1 MPSRNEVELKT
12 GLIYMIE
19 CKDSSIKQFYVGSTM
34 RTFSER
40 RNEHKCASKK
50 EKNKLYDFI
59 NNNGKWHNWNL
70 TVIEYIDV
78 EKDYEIRIFEQLWIE
93 TLQPQLNNNRAYRT
107 EFEHKLQLNKFSLIN
122 NKKIVQCSKC
132 NKTYTKG
139 NKTIHL
145 NSKYCKNY
153 ISTSSDSD
161 SDIFIRSDTD
171 I

>member
-1 MPSRNEVELKT
+1 MANENDEQLKT

-19 CKDSSIKQFYVGSTM
+19 CKDSTIKEFYIGSTM

-40 RNEHKCASKK
+40 RNEHKCKSKK
-50 EKNKLYDFI
+50 YKNKLYNFI
-59 NNNGKWHNWNL
+59 NDNGKWYNWNL
-70 TVIEYIDV
+70 TVIEYINVKEDC
-78 EKDYEIRIFEQLWIE
+78 ELRIFEQLWIE
-93 TLQPQLNNNRAYRT
+93 RLKPSLNNNRAYRT

-122 NKKIVQCSKC
+122 NKKIVKCTNC

-153 ISTSSDSD
+153 KSTTDSEP
-161 SDIFIRSDTD
+161 DIFIRSDTD
-171 I
+171 IN